1 MRIAMCCQNGRE
13 VSAHPGKCT
22 RFILVDTDSGLAQW
36 LTLPADAMLRQAA
49 LTDHA
54 LGDCQVLLA
63 RDGGADLARR
73 LAEVG
78 VSLALTTQT
87 EPGAA
92 VAAYLAGD
100 SLPVTRLGKGMCA
113 AA

>member
-1 MRIAMCCQNGRE
+1 
-13 VSAHPGKCT
+13 
-22 RFILVDTDSGLAQW
+22 
-36 LTLPADAMLRQAA
+36 
-49 LTDHA
+49 
-54 LGDCQVLLA
+54 
-63 RDGGADLARR
+63 
-73 LAEVG
+73 VG

-100 SLPVTRLGKGMCA
+100 SLPVTRLGKGVCA

>member
-1 MRIAMCCQNGRE
+1 MSPQHASTSLNVTVM
-13 VSAHPGKCT
+13 A
-22 RFILVDTDSGLAQW
+22 GLSLACISLLW
-36 LTLPADAMLRQAA
+36 GNRLLP
-49 LTDHA
+49 
-54 LGDCQVLLA
+54 LGMV
-63 RDGGADLARR
+63 DLARR

-100 SLPVTRLGKGMCA
+100 SLPVTRLGKGVCA

>member
-36 LTLPADAMLRQAA
+36 LTLPADAMLRQ
-49 LTDHA
+49 TA

-100 SLPVTRLGKGMCA
+100 SLPVTRLGKGVCA